1 MAATES
7 DRLKPSV
14 ENEGVTEDTNSK
26 ISTDPDVRTRLEISH
41 NAPHTSPLSQGEKRK
56 STSPDN
62 GGGQKKARPF
72 SMSFGVK
79 SKSGGE
85 ATSVKQ
91 DVGGDSAEGRNEGR
105 TKTAVIQPIR
115 SITMKLM
122 QKSKEPELK
131 MPASRAVAKAF
142 TDDSDDEEEMPPEA
156 KMRMKNVGRE
166 TPTSAGPN
174 SYNKSKYGFNDHAR
188 VWKKSVESPAGEKK
202 VDQE

>member
-1 MAATES
+1 M
-7 DRLKPSV
+7 
-14 ENEGVTEDTNSK
+14 G
-26 ISTDPDVRTRLEISH
+26 TRLEISH

-85 ATSVKQ
+85 ATSVEK
-91 DVGGDSAEGRNEGR
+91 DVGGDSAEGRNVGR

-122 QKSKEPELK
+122 Q
-131 MPASRAVAKAF
+131 
-142 TDDSDDEEEMPPEA
+142 
-156 KMRMKNVGRE
+156 VG
-166 TPTSAGPN
+166 SIQVIVKFYGPRGKHKRLSTEN
-174 SYNKSKYGFNDHAR
+174 SCLVGM
-188 VWKKSVESPAGEKK
+188 SP
-202 VDQE
+202 